1 MFFTVGLLHLQL
13 AGVRGFFNHKSLP
26 FYNFITNLNVTFS
39 YIHILNFPMVKPFNC
54 RLRMKI
60 NFFRCIVLVFLIGGL
75 LAFSPAGTAFR
86 EYKKRVVKKT
96 YCILTSNPYYIIVS
110 KKDYELKVFDNEGW
124 YATYPI
130 VFGSRDLSD
139 KMREGDRRT
148 PTGSFKII
156 LKKIHDKWGPE
167 LLLDYPN
174 EESYRRFNERKAKGL
189 LPANARIGD
198 GIAIHATRPEEEW
211 TVDNFYNWTDGCV
224 SVKYSEMKDLYS
236 YIPVGTPVS
245 IVP

>member
-1 MFFTVGLLHLQL
+1 MKL
-13 AGVRGFFNHKSLP
+13 
-26 FYNFITNLNVTFS
+26 YFIRCMAAL
-39 YIHILNFPMVKPFNC
+39 ILISGSM
-54 RLRMKI
+54 
-60 NFFRCIVLVFLIGGL
+60 
-75 LAFSPAGTAFR
+75 AFSPAGGTFR
-86 EYKKRVVKKT
+86 AYKKRSVKKQFR
-96 YCILTSNPYYIIVS
+96 ILNNNPYYIVVS
-110 KKDYELKVFDNEGW
+110 KKDYELKVFDDEGW

-139 KMREGDRRT
+139 KMKEGDRRT
-148 PTGSFKII
+148 PTGSFKIV
-156 LKKIHDKWGPE
+156 LKKIHKKWGPE

-174 EESYRRFNERKAKGL
+174 AESYRRFNERKTKGL

-236 YIPVGTPVS
+236 YIPVGTLVTIKP
-245 IVP
+245 